1 MTWTDYEPPL
11 ISDADLEMMEAE
23 IIGHGIAARQK
34 QGICCHLSAVGWVGE
49 VIYPEQ
55 EGLLP
60 GQVRCRDGCGMLFS
74 SDEEWQEIVMATIGE
89 G

>member
-1 MTWTDYEPPL
+1 MSAYDPPL
-11 ISDADLEMMEAE
+11 ISDADLEMAEAAE
-23 IIGHGIAARQK
+23 IGAAIHARQK
-34 QGICCHLSAVGWVGE
+34 QGICCHLSAVGYVGR

-60 GQVRCRDGCGMLFS
+60 GQVRCRDGCGTVFA
-74 SDEEWQEIVMATIGE
+74 SDEEWQETMMQTIE